1 MAWKQVKVKI
11 GKVVIDGMA
20 KKDYVE
26 IPNTVDIGET
36 INIDGKDLKVLSSVV
51 ILSGD
56 MIKITFDAEASSKME
71 KSKDGGEANKQS

>member
-11 GKVVIDGMA
+11 GKQVIDGMA
-20 KKDYVE
+20 KQDYIE
-26 IPNTVDIGET
+26 IPNTVEIGET

-56 MIKITFDAEASSKME
+56 MIKITYDAGASSKVE
-71 KSKDGGEANKQS
+71 KSKDGGEAKE